1 VSAQGPY
8 SERVRRLFA
17 DAPHAGA
24 LPPGPGRSLLAG
36 AIALDRGAWL
46 EVAAR
51 VVEGVVA
58 DARFRAWGCPHFMA
72 ACELAVAGLPGRPL
86 SAAGRVE
93 AASLARELDVPA
105 GKLGRLL
112 VIEDALRDLAAT
124 PAQSK

>member
-1 VSAQGPY
+1 MTAGGTY
-8 SERVRRLFA
+8 SDRVRRLFA
-17 DAPHAGA
+17 DPPHAGA
-24 LPPGPGRSLLAG
+24 LPPGPGRTLLAG
-36 AIALDRGAWL
+36 AMALERGAWF

-58 DARFRAWGCPHFMA
+58 DARFRAWGCPHFIA
-72 ACELAVAGLPGRPL
+72 ACELAVAGLPGRTL
-86 SAAGRVE
+86 SEAGQVE
-93 AASLARELDVPA
+93 AAALARELAVPA

>member
-1 VSAQGPY
+1 MTAGGAY
-8 SERVRRLFA
+8 SDRVRCLFA
-17 DAPHAGA
+17 DPPHAGA
-24 LPPGPGRSLLAG
+24 LPPGAGRTLLAG
-36 AIALDRGAWL
+36 AMALERGAWL

-58 DARFRAWGCPHFMA
+58 DARFRAWGCPHFIA

-86 SAAGRVE
+86 SEAGQVE
-93 AASLARELDVPA
+93 AAALARELAVPT

>member
-1 VSAQGPY
+1 MTAGGAY
-8 SERVRRLFA
+8 SDRVRRLFA
-17 DAPHAGA
+17 DPPHAGA
-24 LPPGPGRSLLAG
+24 LPPGPGRTLLAG
-36 AIALDRGAWL
+36 AMALERGAWL

-58 DARFRAWGCPHFMA
+58 DARFRAWGCPHFIA
-72 ACELAVAGLPGRPL
+72 ACELAVAGLPGRAL
-86 SAAGRVE
+86 SEAGRVE
-93 AASLARELDVPA
+93 AAALARELDVPA

>member
-1 VSAQGPY
+1 VTAGGAY
-8 SERVRRLFA
+8 SDRVRRLFA
-17 DAPHAGA
+17 DPPHAGA
-24 LPPGPGRSLLAG
+24 LPRGPGHTLLAG
-36 AIALDRGAWL
+36 AMAVERGAWL

-58 DARFRAWGCPHFMA
+58 DARFRAWGCPHFIA

-86 SAAGRVE
+86 SEAGQVE
-93 AASLARELDVPA
+93 AAALARELAVPT

>member
-1 VSAQGPY
+1 VSAGGPY
-8 SERVRRLFA
+8 SDRVRLLFA
-17 DAPHAGA
+17 DPPHAGV

-36 AIALDRGAWL
+36 ALALERGAWL

-51 VVEGVVA
+51 VVEGVVV
-58 DARFRAWGCPHFMA
+58 DARFRAWGCPHFIA
-72 ACELAVAGLPGRPL
+72 ACELAVAALPGRPL
-86 SAAGRVE
+86 GEAGRVE
-93 AASLARELDVPA
+93 AAALARELAVPA

>member
-1 VSAQGPY
+1 MTAGGAY
-8 SERVRRLFA
+8 SDRVRRLFA
-17 DAPHAGA
+17 DPPHAGA
-24 LPPGPGRSLLAG
+24 LPPGPGRTLLAG
-36 AIALDRGAWL
+36 AMALERGAWL

-58 DARFRAWGCPHFMA
+58 DARFRAWGCPHFIA
-72 ACELAVAGLPGRPL
+72 ACELAVAGLPGRAL
-86 SAAGRVE
+86 SEAGRVE
-93 AASLARELDVPA
+93 AVALARELGVPA

>member
-1 VSAQGPY
+1 MTADGAY
-8 SERVRRLFA
+8 SDRVRRLFA
-17 DAPHAGA
+17 DPPHAGA
-24 LPPGPGRSLLAG
+24 LPRGPGHTLLAG
-36 AIALDRGAWL
+36 AMAVERGAWL

-58 DARFRAWGCPHFMA
+58 DARFRAWGCPHFIA

-86 SAAGRVE
+86 SEAGQVE
-93 AASLARELDVPA
+93 AAALARELAVPT

>member
-1 VSAQGPY
+1 MTAGGTY
-8 SERVRRLFA
+8 SDRVRRLFA
-17 DAPHAGA
+17 DPPHAGA
-24 LPPGPGRSLLAG
+24 LPPGPGRTLLAG
-36 AIALDRGAWL
+36 AMALERGAWL
-46 EVAAR
+46 EVAVR

-58 DARFRAWGCPHFMA
+58 DARFRAWGCPHFIA

-86 SAAGRVE
+86 IEAGQVQ
-93 AASLARELDVPA
+93 ATALSRELAVPA

>member
-1 VSAQGPY
+1 MTAGGTY
-8 SERVRRLFA
+8 SDRVRCLFA
-17 DAPHAGA
+17 DPPHAGA
-24 LPPGPGRSLLAG
+24 LPPGPGRTLLAG
-36 AIALDRGAWL
+36 AMALERGAWL

-58 DARFRAWGCPHFMA
+58 DARFRAWGCPHFIA

-86 SAAGRVE
+86 SEAGQVE
-93 AASLARELDVPA
+93 AAALARELAVPA